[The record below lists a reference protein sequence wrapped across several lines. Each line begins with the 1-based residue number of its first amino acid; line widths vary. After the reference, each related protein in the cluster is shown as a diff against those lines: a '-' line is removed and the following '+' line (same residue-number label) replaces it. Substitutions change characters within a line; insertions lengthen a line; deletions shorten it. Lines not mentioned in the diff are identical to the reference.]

1 MSRIAYEAVVAAD
14 SCLADSVLGGENH
27 FVVAAVC
34 VGGNFDSG
42 RCLCRPLN
50 CHNEMFAVVVAVAVV
65 VVVGAAH
72 LLVVAVADVAA
83 VVEAF
88 PAVVAGAAAAAVWAQ
103 KKVLLL
109 SVAAI
114 NEEAVE

>member
-65 VVVGAAH
+65 VGAAH

>member
-50 CHNEMFAVVVAVAVV
+50 CHNEMFAVVVAVV